1 MEQERADELR
11 AKVTEAY
18 CWYRALGNRASEGPH
33 CRLVVDEQWP
43 DIWVANH
50 VQHPRAQTD
59 AEIDVMF
66 AAIERTFVHC
76 DHRLIMA
83 DAFTPDALIARLLSD
98 GYAELDAT
106 IQMVLDGPLAR
117 VDAPPMTIRRAEAEG
132 DWTTLYGLMREDH
145 GEGARSHHLDLADEI
160 TLGLVRDIQ
169 RKAGA
174 STMYL
179 AELDG
184 QAVAYAAG
192 VDCANG
198 LGLIEDVF
206 TLPDYRG
213 RGVASGLVAHAIGGL
228 RMDDP
233 RRPIFLGA
241 HARQK
246 AKHLYRGLGFVPLA
260 VTREFLRER
269 V

>member
-1 MEQERADELR
+1 MDGERATELR
-11 AKVTEAY
+11 SKVTDAY
-18 CWYRALGNRASEGPH
+18 CWYRALGNRTFEGPH
-33 CRLVVDEQWP
+33 CRFVVDEQWP

-50 VQHPRAQTD
+50 VQHPRAATE

-66 AAIERTFVHC
+66 AAMDRTFAHC
-76 DHRLIMA
+76 EHRLIMT
-83 DAFTPDALIARLLSD
+83 DAFTPDALIARLLAD
-98 GYAELDAT
+98 RYVELDAT

-117 VDAPPMTIRRAEAEG
+117 VDAPPIAVRPVESEE
-132 DWTTLYGLMREDH
+132 DWKTLYGLMHADH
-145 GEGARSHHLDLADEI
+145 DEGARSHHLALADEI

-169 RKAGA
+169 RKAGP

-184 QAVAYAAG
+184 QPVAYAAG

-206 TLPDYRG
+206 TLPGYRG
-213 RGVASGLVAHAIGGL
+213 CGIASGLIAHAIGGL
-228 RMDDP
+228 RAEDA
-233 RRPIFLGA
+233 RRPVYLGA

-246 AKHLYRGLGFVPLA
+246 AKHLYRGLGFLPLT
-260 VTREFLRER
+260 VTREFLLER
-269 V
+269 G